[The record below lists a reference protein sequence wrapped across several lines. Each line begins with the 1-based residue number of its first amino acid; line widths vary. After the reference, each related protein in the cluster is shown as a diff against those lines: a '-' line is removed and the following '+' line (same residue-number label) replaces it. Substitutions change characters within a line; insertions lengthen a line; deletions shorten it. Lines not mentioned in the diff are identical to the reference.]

1 MLEFQFLYR
10 NPPSQIAG
18 TEERESDQT
27 FKNSLPSHSHIPR
40 VSTNLLASSDTDVV
54 DDEGAEPKKGDRHSD
69 YNTLTGPLK
78 PNMASSEENVRNEL
92 KTTAH
97 ANEGKSKMEAICID
111 WTVRNL
117 PPT

>member
-1 MLEFQFLYR
+1 
-10 NPPSQIAG
+10 
-18 TEERESDQT
+18 
-27 FKNSLPSHSHIPR
+27 
-40 VSTNLLASSDTDVV
+40 VSTNLASSDTDVV

-111 WTVRNL
+111 WTE
-117 PPT
+117 PPNINGPDHGSQTLNCRLQVV